1 MSQEERFG
9 TRDRTYSAWHRRAS
23 LRRFVGLERAQ
34 LLSMCDIDTALWLEH
49 DDLSKEPLALIETAR
64 DVGQGYK
71 SGTVLQ
77 RLAKRAKL
85 PAYVCMYRLADTRNP
100 ADLQYQDVA
109 SFKVRRVWPRPE
121 SGWRELSPAQWASGL
136 VRIRAWA
143 SSRLDREA
151 ANDSRWS
158 KL

>member
-34 LLSMCDIDTALWLEH
+34 LLSMVDIDAALWLEH

-85 PAYVCMYRLADTRNP
+85 PAYVVLFRLADTRNP
-100 ADLQYQDVA
+100 ADPQCQDVA

-121 SGWRELSPAQWASGL
+121 NGWRELSPAQWASGL

-151 ANDSRWS
+151 ANDPRY
-158 KL
+158 

>member
-1 MSQEERFG
+1 MSQEERLG
-9 TRDRTYSAWHRRAS
+9 TRGREYSAWHRRAS

-34 LLSMCDIDTALWLEH
+34 LLSMCDIDAALWLEH

-85 PAYVCMYRLADTRNP
+85 PAYVCMYRLGDARNP
-100 ADLQYQDVA
+100 ADPHYRDVA
-109 SFKVRRVWPRPE
+109 SFKVRRIWPRPE
-121 SGWRELSPAQWASGL
+121 AGWRELSPAEWASGL
-136 VRIRAWA
+136 VRIRTWSAA
-143 SSRLDREA
+143 RADREA
-151 ANDSRWS
+151 ANDPRY
-158 KL
+158 